1 MIWMPIIVE
10 RIFTNTRSGLKKTK
24 LLSTTLMYIGINT
37 IWRVQV
43 KGNVKV
49 GTLVYPLTEF
59 NQIYG
64 TQVDPIKSNVHI
76 RLKRNLKLMSDI
88 IYEPN
93 SILHH

>member
-1 MIWMPIIVE
+1 
-10 RIFTNTRSGLKKTK
+10 
-24 LLSTTLMYIGINT
+24 MYIGINT
-37 IWRVQV
+37 ILRVQI
-43 KGNVKV
+43 KGNSNV

-64 TQVDPIKSNVHI
+64 TQVDPIKNSVHT

-88 IYEPN
+88 IYEAK